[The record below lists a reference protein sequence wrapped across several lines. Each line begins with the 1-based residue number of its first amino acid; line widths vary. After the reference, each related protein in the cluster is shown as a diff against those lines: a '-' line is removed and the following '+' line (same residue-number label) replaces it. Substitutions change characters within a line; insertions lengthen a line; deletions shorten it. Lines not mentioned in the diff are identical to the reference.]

1 MAIVFEELIEGHLRV
16 VEVCDNG
23 HSVIIGDLP
32 LIPINVGGEGVERVD
47 VGEGVS
53 VRFVN
58 VTTSLGTAEV
68 EVYHV
73 MGDAV
78 AISFV
83 LSVEGCGHDLS
94 RVYADVVKA
103 LEGVV

>member
-1 MAIVFEELIEGHLRV
+1 MIVSEELIEGHLRV
-16 VEVCDNG
+16 VEVCENE

-32 LIPINVGGEGVERVD
+32 LIPINMDREGVRSTE
-47 VGEGVS
+47 VGKGVS

-58 VTTSLGTAEV
+58 VATGMGTAEV

-73 MGDAV
+73 MGATA

-83 LSVEGCGHDLS
+83 LRLKGCGHNLA
-94 RVYADVVKA
+94 RVYTEVIKA
-103 LEGVV
+103 LRSEGS